1 LIKYPFNIITFTF
14 LILQK
19 QKMNYIEK
27 GLRRKKKL
35 AIVAQFGGPTSVI
48 NRTLFGVANELRKK
62 DIEVWG
68 PIRGIDGVL
77 KNDFL
82 IMSEFSELKID
93 QIRKKPG
100 SYLGTSKFN
109 VNENSAPIIA
119 EKLKEYGA
127 NYFFM
132 IGGDSTATIANQI
145 LKASSDINHEIKVI
159 HIPKTID
166 NDLVE
171 TDHCPGYGSSALT
184 VAKVAFGLDQ
194 ENRSQGG
201 IHVQIIM
208 GRDAGFLAAASTLL
222 RGDGGPHLV
231 YLPERSFNLGFFLR
245 DVEDV
250 LSRTSNPSRVF
261 IVASEGIRQYYD
273 EDGGRRSRLITD
285 IASEELNEGVENE
298 ENIGGISLS
307 VGSSVMAR
315 YLGLKLQA
323 AFPNE
328 RVRTDVLG
336 YVARSYP
343 DVSYV
348 DAVEAEYVGKE
359 GVKYSQM
366 DLGSGSVV
374 ILRTGHL
381 HTYSIKT
388 DFIDLS
394 RIAGKTRSMPQN
406 FIGTYA
412 KDVSE
417 DFLDY
422 AGPLIGH
429 VHGFDY
435 DHLLP
440 HGWRHRI
447 DE

>member
-1 LIKYPFNIITFTF
+1 
-14 LILQK
+14 
-19 QKMNYIEK
+19 MSV
-27 GLRRKKKL
+27 RRKKKL

-48 NRTLFGVANELRKK
+48 NRTLFGATVELQKR

-68 PIRGIDGVL
+68 PSRGIDGVL
-77 KNDFL
+77 NNDFL
-82 IMSEFSELKID
+82 IMSEFSDLKID
-93 QIRKKPG
+93 QVRRKPG

-119 EKLKEYGA
+119 QKLKDYGA
-127 NYFFM
+127 TFFFM
-132 IGGDSTATIANQI
+132 IGGDSTATIANKI
-145 LKASSDINHEIKVI
+145 LRASSDINHQIDVV

-201 IHVQIIM
+201 IHLQIIM

-231 YLPERSFNLGFFLR
+231 YLPERSFNLGFFIR

-250 LSRTSNPSRVF
+250 LSRTSNPSRAF

-273 EDGGRRSRLITD
+273 DNGERKSRLIAD
-285 IASEELNEGVENE
+285 IAADEMKEAVENE
-298 ENIGGISLS
+298 ENLGGISLS

-315 YLGLKLQA
+315 YLSNKLQS
-323 AFPNE
+323 AFPSE
-328 RVRTDVLG
+328 RVRADVLG

-343 DVSYV
+343 DVSNV
-348 DAVEAEYVGKE
+348 DAVEAEFVGKE
-359 GVKYSQM
+359 AVRYALEGR
-366 DLGSGSVV
+366 GSGSV
-374 ILRTGHL
+374 IIKRTGHL
-381 HTYSIKT
+381 HTYSIET
-388 DFIDLS
+388 EFIDLE
-394 RIAGKTRSMPQN
+394 RVAGKTRNMPKN

-417 DFLDY
+417 DFLNY

-429 VHGFDY
+429 VPGFDY

-440 HGWRHRI
+440 QSWKPRI
-447 DE
+447 NGSLL

>member
-1 LIKYPFNIITFTF
+1 MVKNLIK
-14 LILQK
+14 
-19 QKMNYIEK
+19 
-27 GLRRKKKL
+27 KKKI
-35 AIVAQFGGPTSVI
+35 AVVAQFGGPTSVI
-48 NRTLFGVANELRKK
+48 NRTLFGVANELKDK

-82 IMSEFSELKID
+82 VLSGFSDLKLD
-93 QIRKKPG
+93 DIRRKPG

-109 VNENSAPIIA
+109 VNDDNAPQIA
-119 EKLKEYGA
+119 QKLKEYGV

-132 IGGDSTATIANQI
+132 IGGDSTATIANKI
-145 LKASSDINHEIKVI
+145 LKAAQSLNHEITI
-159 HIPKTID
+159 THLPKTID

-171 TDHCPGYGSSALT
+171 TDHCPGYGSAALT

-201 IHVQIIM
+201 IHLQVIM

-222 RGDGGPHLV
+222 RAEGGPHLV

-250 LSRTSNPSRVF
+250 LSRTSNPSRAY
-261 IVASEGIRQYYD
+261 IVVSEGIRLYFE
-273 EDGGRRSRLITD
+273 EDGEIKQKLIAD
-285 IASEELNEGVENE
+285 IAAEEMNEQVEQEQNL
-298 ENIGGISLS
+298 GGISLS

-315 YLGLKLQA
+315 YLSQKLQS

-328 RVRTDVLG
+328 RVRADVLG

-343 DVSYV
+343 DVSSV
-348 DAVEAEYVGKE
+348 DAIEAEFVGIQ
-359 GVKYSQM
+359 GVKYA
-366 DLGSGSVV
+366 LNNKGSGSV
-374 ILRTGHL
+374 IIKRTGHL

-388 DFIDLS
+388 EYIELDK
-394 RIAGKTRSMPQN
+394 IAGKTKKMPQN
-406 FIGTYA
+406 FIGTYG

-422 AGPLIGH
+422 AGPLIGP
-429 VHGFDY
+429 VAGFDQ

-440 HGWRHRI
+440 MGWEPRLI
-447 DE
+447 FD

>member
-1 LIKYPFNIITFTF
+1 MEKYHR
-14 LILQK
+14 
-19 QKMNYIEK
+19 
-27 GLRRKKKL
+27 RRKKL
-35 AIVAQFGGPTSVI
+35 AVVAQFGGPTSVI
-48 NRTLFGVANELRKK
+48 NRTLFGVADELRKK

-93 QIRKKPG
+93 QIRRKPG

-132 IGGDSTATIANQI
+132 IGGDSTATIASKI
-145 LKASSDINHEIKVI
+145 LKASELINHEIKVI

-201 IHVQIIM
+201 IHLQIIM

-250 LSRTSNPSRVF
+250 LSRTSNPSRAF
-261 IVASEGIRQYYD
+261 IVVSEGIRQFFD
-273 EDGGRRSRLITD
+273 EDGESKYKLIAD
-285 IASEELNEGVENE
+285 IAADEMRESVESEENL
-298 ENIGGISLS
+298 GGTSLS

-315 YLGLKLQA
+315 YLSQKLQN
-323 AFPNE
+323 AFPSE
-328 RVRTDVLG
+328 RVRADILG

-348 DAVEAEYVGKE
+348 DAVEAEFVGKE
-359 GVKYSQM
+359 AVRYAM
-366 DLGSGSVV
+366 NDIGSGSV
-374 ILRTGHL
+374 IIIRTGHL

-388 DFIDLS
+388 EFINMD
-394 RIAGKTRSMPQN
+394 RVAGKTRSMPQN

-447 DE
+447 DESVNYGGLF

>member
-1 LIKYPFNIITFTF
+1 
-14 LILQK
+14 
-19 QKMNYIEK
+19 
-27 GLRRKKKL
+27 
-35 AIVAQFGGPTSVI
+35 
-48 NRTLFGVANELRKK
+48 LFGVADELRKK

-77 KNDFL
+77 TNDFL

-119 EKLKEYGA
+119 EKLKQYGA

-145 LKASSDINHEIKVI
+145 LKASGDINHEIIVI

-201 IHVQIIM
+201 IHLQIIM
-208 GRDAGFLAAASTLL
+208 GRDSGFLAAASTLL

-231 YLPERSFNLGFFLR
+231 YLPERSFNFDLFLR

-250 LSRTSNPSRVF
+250 ISRTSNPSRAF
-261 IVASEGIRQYYD
+261 IVVSEGIRLFHD
-273 EDGGRRSRLITD
+273 ENGEQKSTLIAD
-285 IASEELNEGVENE
+285 IAAAEMKEVVESEENL
-298 ENIGGISLS
+298 GGISLS

-315 YLGLKLQA
+315 YLSNKMQK
-323 AFPNE
+323 AFPTQ
-328 RVRTDVLG
+328 RVRADVLG

-359 GVKYSQM
+359 AVRYSQM
-366 DLGSGSVV
+366 DKGSGSV
-374 ILRTGHL
+374 IIIRTGHL

-388 DFIDLS
+388 DFIDLE
-394 RIAGKTRSMPQN
+394 RVAGKTKSMPKN

-412 KDVSE
+412 KDISE

-447 DE
+447 DDWH